1 MRRRILHVVIFASL
15 LVLVSF
21 GTASATAYD
30 LHFTNDEVNVASL
43 VSMTNEYSGYG
54 LTFQDVYKYVNASD
68 YWGASDLPYGLRG
81 SGIANGNRGE
91 LYQSN
96 TDGRVNF
103 LIPATFIS
111 IDYWIVNPGGTP
123 GGLESFYFYDA
134 GGNLI
139 DPGTPS
145 TNLTTSGTLT
155 FYSPAGIGYFI
166 FKDDGGY
173 VTVSNLRYATPEPGT
188 LLLLG
193 SGLLALVV
201 VGQRHRGRQG
211 K

>member
-1 MRRRILHVVIFASL
+1 MKRRIFLGIVVASL

-21 GTASATAYD
+21 GTALATAYN

-43 VSMTNEYSGYG
+43 VSMTNEYIGYG
-54 LTFQDVYKYVNASD
+54 LTFQDVYKYVNPSD

-103 LIPATFIS
+103 LIPATYIS

-123 GGLESFYFYDA
+123 GGLESFYFYDT
-134 GGNLI
+134 GNNI
-139 DPGTPS
+139 INPGITT
-145 TNLTTSGTLT
+145 TNLTTSGSFS
-155 FYSPAGIGYFI
+155 FYSPAGISYFI

-193 SGLLALVV
+193 SGLLGLVV
-201 VGQRHRGRQG
+201 AGR
-211 K
+211 KKFRK